1 MPMPRRAI
9 EPGSGTTPL
18 VTPLTFTV
26 LETELE
32 DPENVKPLNVIGG
45 RVAVVKVH
53 VSPVAVIAGSKVT
66 VTVFAEVSEMPVMVR
81 PAAAVTVGGV
91 KIGST
96 PGV

>member
-9 EPGSGTTPL
+9 EVGSGTTPL
-18 VTPLTFTV
+18 GAPLTPTL

-32 DPENVKPLNVIGG
+32 DPENEKPLNVIGG

-66 VTVFAEVSEMPVMVR
+66 VIVFGAVSEMPVMVR